1 MSFYAEGTVIIL
13 EHDGGLRALARR
25 VLGGQAFRALEARN
39 AAEAFELAESTEA
52 SDTVDL
58 LICDVDTPRLR
69 ARSLA
74 MEMGALHPGMA
85 VLFTSARSDQ
95 ALLASGFDIGND
107 PFLQRP
113 FNGTQLMDAVRSAL
127 RVEAVVSL
135 D

>member
-1 MSFYAEGTVIIL
+1 MRVYAEGTVIIL

-25 VLGGQAFRALEARN
+25 VLGGQAYRALEARN
-39 AAEAFELAESTEA
+39 GAEALELAESA
-52 SDTVDL
+52 GSVDL
-58 LICDVDTPRLR
+58 LLCDVDTPRLR
-69 ARSLA
+69 ARTLA
-74 MEMGALHPGMA
+74 MEMRAMHPGMA
-85 VLFTSARSDQ
+85 VVFTSARSDQ
-95 ALLASGFDIGND
+95 ALLTSGFDIGAD